1 VAFALP
7 AVMAWALL
15 SWVWRRE
22 DATGSAG
29 RTESTSITVSRA
41 PIARSSRVGCGS
53 RPLEENMR
61 ELPDRPDLDQ
71 LRRQARALQ
80 RDALAGDPD
89 ALRRIR
95 SVSNRITLTTAQLAI
110 ARKYGFSSWARLK
123 AKVERRRLQPDPA
136 AADFAIRPVA
146 SVDELAL
153 VFDIVFALMASGI
166 THLMLVAEDRGRVVG
181 GALMFNTTLR
191 AIALEP
197 AARGKGLG
205 RCLVEAIEKE
215 AARLGR
221 SGISLGVGPD
231 PSSAREF
238 FAHMGYSG
246 RSRMGKQ
253 LPLSP
258 DIRYGSDAE
267 RGRRLEEVRARRV
280 HRLTHDSH

>member
-1 VAFALP
+1 
-7 AVMAWALL
+7 
-15 SWVWRRE
+15 
-22 DATGSAG
+22 
-29 RTESTSITVSRA
+29 
-41 PIARSSRVGCGS
+41 
-53 RPLEENMR
+53 MR

-89 ALRRIR
+89 ALSRIR

-110 ARKYGFSSWARLK
+110 AREYGFASWARLK
-123 AKVERRRLQPDPA
+123 AEVERRKLQPALA
-136 AADFAIRPVA
+136 AADFVIRPVA
-146 SVDELAL
+146 SVDELAR
-153 VFDIVFALMASGI
+153 VFDTVFALMASGI
-166 THLMLVAEDRGRVVG
+166 THEDRRFHDLARRFESDRTLMLVAEDRGRVVG

-221 SGISLGVGPD
+221 SGISLGVGPE

-267 RGRRLEEVRARRV
+267 RGRRLEELRARRV